1 MDLNLAGRRAVV
13 TGASR
18 GIGAAIARVLA
29 EEGCSLELVARNAS
43 ALRRLADEIGTD
55 HGAAARVHAV
65 DLRDPEAVSALAEQV
80 DGVDI
85 LVNNAGDIPG
95 GPLGALDDRAW
106 RNAFELKVLGYIGLT
121 RQVYARMKRRGGG
134 VIVNNIGASAERF
147 DAAYIAGCTGNAALT
162 AFTRTLGGVSLL
174 DGIRVVGVSPGPVD
188 TERIVNLLRSFA
200 EARLGDADRYREL
213 TARFPRGRAATP
225 REIADTIA
233 FLASDRS
240 AYTSG
245 AVLTVDGGMSA
256 ASSV

>member
-29 EEGCSLELVARNAS
+29 EEGCSLELVARDAP
-43 ALRRLADEIGTD
+43 ALRRLADEIGTE
-55 HGAAARVHAV
+55 HGVAARVHAV
-65 DLRDPEAVSALAEQV
+65 DLRDPEAVTALAEQV

-174 DGIRVVGVSPGPVD
+174 DGIRVVGVS
-188 TERIVNLLRSFA
+188 RS
-200 EARLGDADRYREL
+200 
-213 TARFPRGRAATP
+213 TP
-225 REIADTIA
+225 N
-233 FLASDRS
+233 AS
-240 AYTSG
+240 
-245 AVLTVDGGMSA
+245 
-256 ASSV
+256 